1 MAMDEFEIAEAL
13 GDWGAEPG
21 PLYLTLASAVDELA
35 RARRLEPGDR
45 LPAERK
51 LARALH
57 VSRGT
62 VVSAYD
68 CLRRRG
74 RLVTRQ
80 GSGTVVSGDPDEGR
94 MSPTD
99 PSGGGSAPQLGFITG
114 TTPGDGVIDLKAAVW
129 TGLDDLVPEDFI
141 LSPGRW
147 KGVLVGSGYHPGGLT
162 VLRELIA
169 ERLSGQGLPTG
180 PDEVMITHGAQEAI
194 VLICRMYLGNDGLAV
209 SAELTYP
216 GFMDIVH
223 TLGGRVHT
231 APMDTMGVDVARL
244 DRAVRRVRPEVV
256 YLMPN
261 VQNPTGL
268 VMSDERRRDLEKV
281 VTKWPDTVVIDD
293 RTLAELTEDGHV
305 PRPLGSAAS
314 EPFPNVLTVGS
325 ASKSLWGGL
334 RIGWIRG
341 PSERIAQLTR
351 IGSVLNFGVS
361 VAGQMIAAELL
372 PRTEGLTPER
382 RAELIRR
389 RDAMVDALAERLP
402 DWRFDVPRG
411 GLSLWV
417 RLPGVEARRF
427 VDMAQRYGVSLAP
440 GEVSSPDGW
449 WRDHIRLPFG
459 HPTGQLIEAVD
470 RMADAWADLTHRAPN
485 PGRHGVIV

>member
-1 MAMDEFEIAEAL
+1 MDEFEIAEAL
-13 GDWGAEPG
+13 GDWGVEPG
-21 PLYLTLASAVDELA
+21 PLYLTLASAIDELA
-35 RARRLEPGDR
+35 RARRLRPGDR
-45 LPAERK
+45 LPAERR

-68 CLRRRG
+68 TLRRRG

-80 GSGTVVSGDPDEGR
+80 GSGTVVTDDPDGGR
-94 MSPTD
+94 MSPVD
-99 PSGGGSAPQLGFITG
+99 RDRGGPASQQGFITG
-114 TTPGDGVIDLKAAVW
+114 TTPGDGIIDLKAAVW
-129 TGLDDLVPEDFI
+129 TGLDDLVAEDFT

-147 KGVLVGSGYHPGGLT
+147 KEVLVGSGYHPGGLA

-169 ERLSGQGLPTG
+169 TRLTGQGLPTG

-194 VLICRMYLGNDGLAV
+194 VLICRTYLGADGLAV

-223 TLGGRVHT
+223 ALGGRVHT
-231 APMDTMGVDVARL
+231 APMDAMGVDVARL

-261 VQNPTGL
+261 VQNPTGS
-268 VMSDERRRDLEKV
+268 VMPDERRRELERV
-281 VTKWPDTVVIDD
+281 AGRWSDTVVIDD

-305 PRPLGSAAS
+305 PQPLGAGCA
-314 EPFPNVLTVGS
+314 EPMANVLTVGS

-341 PSERIAQLTR
+341 RPEQIAGLTR
-351 IGSVLNFGVS
+351 MGSVLNFGVS
-361 VAGQMIAAELL
+361 VAGQMIAADLL
-372 PRTEGLTPER
+372 PSDEGLTPGR

-389 RDAMVDALAERLP
+389 RDTMVEAVGEKLP
-402 DWRFDVPRG
+402 DWRFKVPAG

-417 RLPGVEARRF
+417 KLPGVEARRF

-449 WRDHIRLPFG
+449 WRDHLRLPFG
-459 HPTGQLIEAVD
+459 HPRGELIEAVD
-470 RMADAWADLTHRAPN
+470 RMADAWADLTHRAPATR
-485 PGRHGVIV
+485 RHGVIV

>member
-1 MAMDEFEIAEAL
+1 MDEFEIAEAL

-80 GSGTVVSGDPDEGR
+80 GSGTVVTGEPDRGR
-94 MSPTD
+94 MSPVGGAAD
-99 PSGGGSAPQLGFITG
+99 PSTTEGFITG
-114 TTPGDGVIDLKAAVW
+114 TIPGDGIIDLKAAVW
-129 TGLDDLVPEDFI
+129 TGLEDLVPEDFI

-147 KGVLVGSGYHPGGLT
+147 KEVLVGSGYHPGGLAI
-162 VLRELIA
+162 LRELIA
-169 ERLSGQGLPTG
+169 ERLSGQGLPTEA
-180 PDEVMITHGAQEAI
+180 DEVMITHGAQEAI
-194 VLICRMYLGNDGLAV
+194 VLICRSYLGDDGLAV

-231 APMDTMGVDVARL
+231 APMDDMGVDVSRL

-261 VQNPTGL
+261 VQNPTGS
-268 VMSDERRRDLEKV
+268 VMPDGRRRDLEDAV
-281 VTKWPDTVVIDD
+281 ARWSDTVVIDD

-305 PRPLGSAAS
+305 PRPLGSGLP
-314 EPFPNVLTVGS
+314 EPMGNVLTVGS

-341 PSERIAQLTR
+341 RADQIAGLTR
-351 IGSVLNFGVS
+351 MGSVLNFGVS
-361 VAGQMIAAELL
+361 VAGQMIAADLL
-372 PRTEGLTPER
+372 PRVEGLSAGR
-382 RAELIRR
+382 RTELIRR
-389 RDAMVDALAERLP
+389 RDTMVDALGERLP
-402 DWRFDVPRG
+402 DWRFKVPRG

-417 RLPGVEARRF
+417 KLPGIEARRF
-427 VDMAQRYGVSLAP
+427 VEMAQRYGVSLAP

-449 WRDHIRLPFG
+449 WRDHLRLPFG
-459 HPTGQLIEAVD
+459 HPPGQLVEAVD
-470 RMADAWADLTHRAPN
+470 RMADAWADLTHRAPAA
-485 PGRHGVIV
+485 GRHGVIV